1 MNDFALTR
9 SLALQEYT
17 IHYFSQY
24 YSFIELLLFSVGGLK
39 CVADQ
44 RVLILDINQKRQ
56 TDFINPVAK
65 KCPEST
71 KF

>member
-1 MNDFALTR
+1 
-9 SLALQEYT
+9 
-17 IHYFSQY
+17 
-24 YSFIELLLFSVGGLK
+24 
-39 CVADQ
+39 
-44 RVLILDINQKRQ
+44 VLILDINQKRQ